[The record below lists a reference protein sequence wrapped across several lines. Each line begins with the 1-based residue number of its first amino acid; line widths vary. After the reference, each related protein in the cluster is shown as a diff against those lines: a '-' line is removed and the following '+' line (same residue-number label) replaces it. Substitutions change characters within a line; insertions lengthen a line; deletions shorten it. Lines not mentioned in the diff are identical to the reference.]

1 MQKKMTANPLLLKI
15 ALPALMLT
23 GAAVWLTGNSRA
35 DEAVATLSRPALT
48 VRTTA
53 LREEKWARSL
63 AANGSI
69 IPWHEAIISAQVQGL
84 RISEVKVSIG
94 DHVQQG
100 DVLVLLDNVSRTG
113 NEPGSAYSA
122 QGRIVAPD
130 SGGIS
135 AANAHLRSLPPSPS

>member
-48 VRTTA
+48 GRPTA
-53 LREEKWARSL
+53 LREEKWARTR

-69 IPWHEAIISAQVQGL
+69 IPWQEAIISAQVQGL

-100 DVLVLLDNVSRTG
+100 GALVTLDNFAR
-113 NEPGSAYSA
+113 
-122 QGRIVAPD
+122 
-130 SGGIS
+130 SG
-135 AANAHLRSLPPSPS
+135 H